1 MEVISLIFACFSII
15 TIFVYYLVDPKWRVL
30 LLTVLSLGFILT
42 YNFYLAV
49 YVIIFA
55 LINFLLGRKLH
66 TTQHKARIFRVG
78 IGFNLLQLLVLKY
91 SGFIID
97 PVLDLMNAS
106 VRISQISS
114 ILVPIGI
121 SYLTLQGIGYLV
133 NIKMGWE
140 KPEEKFFNFLL
151 YITYFPKFLAGPIE
165 RSNHFLPMIRSMQC
179 FSQSRV
185 TEGLRIA
192 LFGFFKKIVIA
203 NQLAPIVNNVY
214 ANIDFAN
221 GPSILLLILVQP
233 LYLYFDFSGYTDIA
247 IGFSKAL
254 GIDLLPNFNRPFFS
268 ENMTAFWKRFH
279 MSLSS
284 WFNDYVFKQTSF
296 NLRSWGILAS
306 IYALLITWTQFG
318 IWHGAGWN
326 FMLLG
331 FLQAL
336 AIIYEFFSKKWR
348 IRTFSKMPSQVKLW
362 MSRILTYLFYGTSL
376 VFFFSPD
383 IGTTLTLFENLFSQ
397 NNIVSVTRIIPL
409 RELAIPLLFVSI
421 ILGMEFLDNDFKYLY
436 NKIRTT
442 WIGTSKRSRLL
453 RVATYYLIML
463 LIFICYKQ
471 IQEFIYFQF

>member
-1 MEVISLIFACFSII
+1 M
-15 TIFVYYLVDPKWRVL
+15 
-30 LLTVLSLGFILT
+30 
-42 YNFYLAV
+42 
-49 YVIIFA
+49 
-55 LINFLLGRKLH
+55 
-66 TTQHKARIFRVG
+66 
-78 IGFNLLQLLVLKY
+78 
-91 SGFIID
+91 
-97 PVLDLMNAS
+97 
-106 VRISQISS
+106 
-114 ILVPIGI
+114 
-121 SYLTLQGIGYLV
+121 
-133 NIKMGWE
+133 
-140 KPEEKFFNFLL
+140 
-151 YITYFPKFLAGPIE
+151 
-165 RSNHFLPMIRSMQC
+165 
-179 FSQSRV
+179 
-185 TEGLRIA
+185 
-192 LFGFFKKIVIA
+192 
-203 NQLAPIVNNVY
+203 
-214 ANIDFAN
+214 
-221 GPSILLLILVQP
+221 QP

-268 ENMTAFWKRFH
+268 ENMTTFWKRFH

-306 IYALLITWTQFG
+306 IYALLITWTLFG

-397 NNIVSVTRIIPL
+397 NDIVSVTRIIPL

-421 ILGMEFLDNDFKYLY
+421 ILGMELLDNDFKYLY
-436 NKIRTT
+436 NKIRTR